1 MTDCENRTGANRNQ
15 RVQVWLEKLFA
26 IRLTG
31 SRLSRLPFRE
41 MIKTTQVRGA
51 DQALYHHELTVSSLG
66 SVCQSCTAPLL
77 KLNASLLLEALHL
90 FRCFTH
96 TPRCR
101 GAFSEEAWRMQMTI
115 LVSWVRINWSK
126 CQRQRNKLLRYYT
139 ELRTTWSRDSLVIF
153 IRKVRGE
160 VLWVGFLG

>member
-77 KLNASLLLEALHL
+77 KPNASHSGQLGSDQLIKMPETKKQIVTLLY
-90 FRCFTH
+90 
-96 TPRCR
+96 
-101 GAFSEEAWRMQMTI
+101 
-115 LVSWVRINWSK
+115 RIENDVV
-126 CQRQRNKLLRYYT
+126 T
-139 ELRTTWSRDSLVIF
+139 
-153 IRKVRGE
+153 G
-160 VLWVGFLG
+160 